1 MKIARVLTRLNL
13 GGPARQALASDPLLV
28 ERGHELR
35 LFVGRAGAGEGDLRQ
50 VFRERGLDV
59 VTVPGLGRGI
69 GPGDLV
75 AGRYLRSA
83 LAEFQ
88 PDLVHTHASKAG
100 HHGRRAARALA
111 GVRSVHSFHGHV
123 LEGYFPAGVSR
134 WLIAHER
141 RLAARTDRLIAVSH
155 ATADDLVRLGV
166 VDEGRLVVV
175 PPGADLAPMGQID
188 GRSDFLRASLG
199 IAEEAFLVGVIGRLA
214 EVKRPALA
222 IEVLERLAESHP
234 AVVLVFVGDGDQ
246 RRLLERRIQ
255 RASPAIRERV
265 HLAGAQYEMAPVLA
279 DLDAVLAC
287 SRAEGM
293 PVALIEAGAAALPVV
308 ATPVG
313 GVAEVV
319 VDGRTGFLGTTVEEL
334 AQGLAQ
340 LIEAPRSATEMGQRA
355 RVRVLTRHSARA
367 LTDRLES
374 LYWDV
379 LEGTPLEGVPCAS

>member
-1 MKIARVLTRLNL
+1 
-13 GGPARQALASDPLLV
+13 
-28 ERGHELR
+28 
-35 LFVGRAGAGEGDLRQ
+35 
-50 VFRERGLDV
+50 
-59 VTVPGLGRGI
+59 
-69 GPGDLV
+69 
-75 AGRYLRSA
+75 
-83 LAEFQ
+83 
-88 PDLVHTHASKAG
+88 
-100 HHGRRAARALA
+100 
-111 GVRSVHSFHGHV
+111 
-123 LEGYFPAGVSR
+123 
-134 WLIAHER
+134 
-141 RLAARTDRLIAVSH
+141 
-155 ATADDLVRLGV
+155 
-166 VDEGRLVVV
+166 
-175 PPGADLAPMGQID
+175 MGQID